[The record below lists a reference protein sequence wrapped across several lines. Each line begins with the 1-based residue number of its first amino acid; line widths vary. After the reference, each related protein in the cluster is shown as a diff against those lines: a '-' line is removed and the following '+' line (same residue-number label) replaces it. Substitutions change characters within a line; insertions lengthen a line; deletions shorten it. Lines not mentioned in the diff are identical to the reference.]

1 MELKEFIKGVISDI
15 TNAIKECQ
23 NEIQN
28 GSIISPPNG
37 STGQHMS
44 IQNRAYEISHIDFEV
59 AISAETKTT
68 ESKEGGIGINVLSA
82 FIGGKT
88 SDNETLNSENV
99 SRVKFSIP
107 IVLPPSNAKEERDIK
122 VIPNN
127 YQGF

>member
-15 TNAIKECQ
+15 TSAVKECQ
-23 NEIQN
+23 DEIRN
-28 GSIISPPNG
+28 GSVISPPNC
-37 STGQHMS
+37 SAKEHFS
-44 IQNRAYEISHIDFEV
+44 LKNRSYEISHIDFEV

-107 IVLPPSNAKEERDIK
+107 IVLPPSNAKEEKDVK
-122 VIPNN
+122 HIPNN
-127 YQGF
+127 YQDF